1 MMDREHRIEDYA
13 MIGDCET
20 AALVHRSGS
29 IDWLCWP
36 RFDSDACFAA
46 LLGDAENGR
55 WLIRPEGEITG
66 TSQRYRDGTLI
77 LETEFR
83 TPGGSAVLIDFMPL
97 RDGTSNVVRLVVGR
111 EGRVDMR
118 MELIIRFGYGV
129 HVPWVHRSGDAL
141 TAIAGPDLVSL
152 RTPVTLRPEGLTTV
166 SSFTVE
172 AGQTVPFVLAFNP
185 SHLPPADPI
194 DAESALAVTEKFWS
208 DWSSGCS
215 PAGEWTDAVLRSLI
229 TLKALTYEP
238 TGGIVAA
245 PTTSLP
251 ELLGGERNWDYR
263 YCWLRDST
271 QTLRALMSA
280 GYFNEAGAWRDW
292 LMRAV
297 AGSPNQMQI
306 MYGLAGER
314 RLTEWDATWLPGFGN
329 SRPVRIGNGAYD
341 QLQLDVFGEVID
353 TLHQAGLG
361 GLAPS
366 ASGWDLQRALLDEL
380 SKVWRK
386 PDRGIWESRGEPQHF
401 TYSKVMSWVAF
412 DRAVKSI
419 EVFGLE
425 GPLERWKTIRHDI
438 HEDVCSKGYNRD
450 KGCFVQSYSTDQLD
464 ASLLLLPA
472 VGFLPPDDPRI
483 RRTVEAVERE
493 LTFDGLVLRYN
504 THTHDDGL
512 PPGEGAFLACSFWL
526 ADALLLI
533 GRKEDARRLFEQLL
547 GLRNDLGLLAEEYDP
562 RDRRML
568 GNFPQAFSCVA
579 LINTAYNLA
588 ETHEVGEVPSRAV
601 RTIEPGQS

>member
-1 MMDREHRIEDYA
+1 

-20 AALVHRSGS
+20 AALVHRTGS

-46 LLGDAENGR
+46 LLGNAENGR

-83 TPGGSAVLIDFMPL
+83 TPGGSALLIDFMPL
-97 RDGTSNVVRLVVGR
+97 RDGSSNVVRLVVGR

-129 HVPWVHRSGDAL
+129 HVPWVHRSGEAL

-152 RTPVTLRPEGLTTV
+152 RTPVTLRPEGFTTV
-166 SSFTVE
+166 SAFTVE
-172 AGQTVPFVLAFNP
+172 AGLTVPFVLAFNP

-194 DAESALAVTEKFWS
+194 DADTALAVTEKFWRE
-208 DWSSGCS
+208 WSSGCS
-215 PAGEWTDAVLRSLI
+215 PAGEWTEAVSRSLV

-280 GYFNEAGAWRDW
+280 GYFEEAGAWRNW
-292 LMRAV
+292 LLRAV

-314 RLTEWDATWLPGFGN
+314 RLTEWQATWLPGFGD
-329 SRPVRIGNGAYD
+329 SRPVRVGNAAYD

-386 PDRGIWESRGEPQHF
+386 SDRGIWESRGEPQHF

-419 EVFGLE
+419 ETFGLE
-425 GPLERWKTIRHDI
+425 GPLELWKATRHDI
-438 HEDVCSKGYNRD
+438 HEDVCTNGYNRD
-450 KGCFVQSYSTDQLD
+450 KGCFVQSYSTNQLD

-483 RRTVEAVERE
+483 RRTIEAVERE
-493 LTFDGLVLRYN
+493 LTLDGLVLRYN
-504 THTHDDGL
+504 THTTDDGL

-533 GRKEDARRLFEQLL
+533 GRKEDARRLFERLL
-547 GLRNDLGLLAEEYDP
+547 GLRNCLGLLAEEYDP
-562 RDRRML
+562 RHRQML

-579 LINTAYNLA
+579 MINTAYNLA
-588 ETHEVGEVPSRAV
+588 EAYEVGEVPSRAV
-601 RTIEPGQS
+601 RTDEPGTS

>member
-1 MMDREHRIEDYA
+1 MMERGPCIEDYA

-20 AALVHRSGS
+20 AALVNRSGS

-46 LLGDAENGR
+46 LLGNAENGR
-55 WLIRPEGEITG
+55 WLICPDGEIIA

-83 TPGGSAVLIDFMPL
+83 TPAGSAVLIDFMPL
-97 RDGTSNVVRLVVGR
+97 RDGASNIVRLVAGR
-111 EGRVDMR
+111 EGRIKMR

-129 HVPWVHRSGDAL
+129 HVPWVQRRGDAL

-152 RTPVTLRPEGLTTV
+152 RTPVTLRPDGFTTV
-166 SSFTVE
+166 SEFTIE
-172 AGQTVPFVLAFNP
+172 AEQTVPFVLAFNP
-185 SHLPPADPI
+185 SHLSPADPI
-194 DAESALAVTEKFWS
+194 DAASALDATEKFWS
-208 DWSSGCS
+208 AWSSRCS
-215 PAGEWTDAVLRSLI
+215 PAGEWTEAVSRSLI

-251 ELLGGERNWDYR
+251 ELIGGERNWDYR

-280 GYFNEAGAWRDW
+280 GYIDEAGAWREW
-292 LMRAV
+292 LLRAV
-297 AGSPNQMQI
+297 AGSPNQLQI

-314 RLTEWDATWLPGFGN
+314 RLTEWHATWLTGFGG
-329 SRPVRIGNGAYD
+329 SWPVRVGNAAYD
-341 QLQLDVFGEVID
+341 QLQLDVFGEVMD

-419 EVFGLE
+419 EAFGLE
-425 GPLERWKTIRHDI
+425 GPLDRWKATRHDI
-438 HEDVCSKGYNRD
+438 HEDVCLNGYNRD
-450 KGCFVQSYSTDQLD
+450 KGCFVQSYSTNQLD
-464 ASLLLLPA
+464 ASLLLLPT
-472 VGFLPPDDPRI
+472 VGFLPPHDPRI
-483 RRTVEAVERE
+483 RRTIEAVERE
-493 LTFDGLVLRYN
+493 LKVDGLVLRYN
-504 THTHDDGL
+504 THTTDDGL
-512 PPGEGAFLACSFWL
+512 PPEEGAFLACSFWL

-533 GRKEDARRLFEQLL
+533 GRKEDARRLFERLL
-547 GLRNDLGLLAEEYDP
+547 ELRNDLGLLAEEYDP
-562 RDRRML
+562 RQQQML

-588 ETHEVGEVPSRAV
+588 EAYMVGDAPSRAV
-601 RTIEPGQS
+601 RTDEPGTS

>member
-1 MMDREHRIEDYA
+1 MTDRGRCIEDYGI
-13 MIGDCET
+13 IGDCES
-20 AALVHRSGS
+20 AALVDRTGS

-46 LLGDAENGR
+46 LLGDAGNGR
-55 WLIRPEGEITG
+55 WLIQPEGEITS
-66 TSQRYRDGTLI
+66 TSQHYRAGTLI

-83 TPGGSAVLIDFMPL
+83 TPSGSAVVIDFMPL
-97 RDGTSNVVRLVVGR
+97 RDGASNLIRLVVGR
-111 EGRVDMR
+111 EGRVPMR
-118 MELIIRFGYGV
+118 MELIIRFGYGL
-129 HVPWVHRSGDAL
+129 HVPWVRRSGDAL
-141 TAIAGPDLVSL
+141 TAIAGPDLLSL
-152 RTPVTLRPEGLTTV
+152 RTPVTLRPDGLTTV
-166 SSFTVE
+166 SAFTVD
-172 AGQTVPFVLAFNP
+172 AGQRVPFVLTYNQ

-194 DAESALAVTEKFWS
+194 DADTALAATETFWS
-208 DWSSGCS
+208 TWSSRCS

-245 PTTSLP
+245 STTSLP

-271 QTLRALMSA
+271 QTLRALMTA
-280 GYFNEAGAWRDW
+280 GYFDEAGAWREW
-292 LMRAV
+292 LLRAA
-297 AGSPNQMQI
+297 AGSPNQLQI

-314 RLTEWDATWLPGFGN
+314 RLTEWYATWLSGFGN
-329 SRPVRIGNGAYD
+329 SRPVRIGNAAYD

-366 ASGWDLQRALLDEL
+366 VSGWDLQRALLDEL

-386 PDRGIWESRGEPQHF
+386 PDHGIWESRGEPQHF

-419 EVFGLE
+419 EAFGLE
-425 GPLERWKTIRHDI
+425 GPLDRWKAIRCDI
-438 HEDVCSKGYNRD
+438 HEDVCSNGYNRE
-450 KGCFVQSYSTDQLD
+450 KGCFTQSYATDQLD
-464 ASLLLLPA
+464 ASLLLLPT

-483 RRTVEAVERE
+483 RRTVEAIERE
-493 LTFDGLVLRYN
+493 LAFDGLILRYN
-504 THTHDDGL
+504 THTTDDGL

-533 GRKEDARRLFEQLL
+533 GRKDDARRLFQRLL
-547 GLRNDLGLLAEEYDP
+547 GLRNGLGLLAEEYDP
-562 RDRRML
+562 RRRQML

-588 ETHEVGEVPSRAV
+588 QADEAREAPSRAV
-601 RTIEPGQS
+601 RTDEPGTS

>member
-1 MMDREHRIEDYA
+1 MTHSGRRIEDYS

-20 AALVHRSGS
+20 AALVHRTGS

-36 RFDSDACFAA
+36 RFDSDACFSA
-46 LLGDAENGR
+46 LLGDDDHGR
-55 WLIRPEGEITG
+55 WLIQPADEILA
-66 TSQRYRDGTLI
+66 TSQRYRPGTII

-83 TPGGSAVLIDFMPL
+83 TASGCAVLIDFMPL
-97 RDGTSNVVRLVVGR
+97 RDGTSNIVRLVVGR

-118 MELIIRFGYGV
+118 MQLIIRFGYGV
-129 HVPWVHRSGDAL
+129 DVPWVRRSGNTL
-141 TAIAGPDLVSL
+141 TAIAGPDLLSL
-152 RTPVTLRPEGLTTV
+152 FTPVTLQPAGFTTV
-166 SSFTVE
+166 STFAVE
-172 AGQTVPFVLAFNP
+172 AGQTVPFVLAYSP
-185 SHLPPADPI
+185 SHIPPADPVAP
-194 DAESALAVTEKFWS
+194 DTALAATEKFWS
-208 DWSSGCS
+208 DWSARCC
-215 PAGEWTDAVLRSLI
+215 PAGEWTDAVSRSLI

-280 GYFNEAGAWRDW
+280 GYFDEARAWREW
-292 LMRAV
+292 LLRAV
-297 AGSPNQMQI
+297 AGSPKQMQI

-314 RLTEWDATWLPGFGN
+314 RLTEWHATWLPGFGN
-329 SRPVRIGNGAYD
+329 SQPVRVGNAAHV

-361 GLAPS
+361 GLVPS
-366 ASGWDLQRALLDEL
+366 ASGWDLQLALLDEL
-380 SKVWRK
+380 SELWRR

-419 EVFGLE
+419 EMFGLE
-425 GPLERWKTIRHDI
+425 GPLERWKAIRHDI
-438 HEDVCSKGYNRD
+438 HEDVCANGYNRD
-450 KGCFVQSYSTDQLD
+450 KDCFVQSYTTAELD

-483 RRTVEAVERE
+483 RRTVEAIERE

-504 THTHDDGL
+504 THKADDGL

-533 GRKEDARRLFEQLL
+533 GRKEDARRLFERLL
-547 GLRNDLGLLAEEYDP
+547 GLRNNLGLLAEEYDP
-562 RDRRML
+562 RQKQML
-568 GNFPQAFSCVA
+568 GNFPQAFSCIA

-588 ETHEVGEVPSRAV
+588 QAYKAGEPSRAV
-601 RTIEPGQS
+601 RTDEPGRS